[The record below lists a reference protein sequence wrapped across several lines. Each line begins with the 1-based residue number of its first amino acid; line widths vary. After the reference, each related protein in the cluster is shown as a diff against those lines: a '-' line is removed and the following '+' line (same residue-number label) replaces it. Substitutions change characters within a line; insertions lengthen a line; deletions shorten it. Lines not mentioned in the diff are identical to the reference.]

1 MAETKVA
8 VVKLVNIR
16 ENKDALRPVN
26 KESEDYLGLV
36 DSIKAMG
43 VLNPISVR
51 EVGPDKDGTLPRAAD
66 GSVLYALIDGL
77 HRYNAAI
84 DAGLTEIP
92 VNVVSMDQ
100 AEVYEA
106 QIAAN
111 VHKIETKAVEY
122 TKAVQR
128 IMSLHPTRTITEQA
142 ARLGKS
148 AKWLKDRLN
157 LLDISE
163 PIQKLIDDG
172 KIKISNAVI
181 LAKLPA
187 EEQSNWIDKAMTMT
201 PNEFAPAVV
210 GRVKQIKEDKK
221 KGKASSP
228 EVFTPNPHL
237 RKFGLIKDE
246 YLKPTELPRLIAA
259 NKITNALDAAKLTMA
274 WVMNMDAETI
284 AKKKAEWEAR
294 QKQAEE
300 AAKKRA
306 EEKAAKKSKEAAEA
320 QAAAKAAED
329 ELKAAA
335 TKK

>member
-1 MAETKVA
+1 MGERKVA
-8 VVKLVNIR
+8 VIKLVNIR

-36 DSIKAMG
+36 DSIKTMG
-43 VLNPISVR
+43 LLNPISVR
-51 EVGPDKDGTLPRAAD
+51 EVGPDKDGTVPRAAD

-92 VNVVSMDQ
+92 VNVVDMDQ

-111 VHKIETKAVEY
+111 VHKIETKPVEY

-128 IMSLHPTRTITEQA
+128 IMALHPTRTVAEQA
-142 ARLGKS
+142 SRLGKS
-148 AKWLKDRLN
+148 AQWLKDRLN
-157 LLDISE
+157 LLEISE
-163 PIQKLIDDG
+163 SVQKLIDEG

-187 EEQSNWIDKAMTMT
+187 EEQTNWIDKAMTMT
-201 PNEFAPAVV
+201 PNEFAPAVA

-228 EVFTPNPHL
+228 ETFTPTPHL
-237 RKFGLIKDE
+237 RKFGLIKEE
-246 YLKPTELPRLIAA
+246 YLKPTELPRLLAA
-259 NKITNALDAAKLTMA
+259 KKITNPVDAIKMA
-274 WVMNMDAETI
+274 MSWVMNMDEETI
-284 AKKKAEWEAR
+284 AKKKAEWDAR
-294 QKQAEE
+294 QKAAEE

-306 EEKAAKKSKEAAEA
+306 EEKAAKKQKEAAEA
-320 QAAAKAAED
+320 QAAVKAAEE
-329 ELKAAA
+329 ELKAVI
-335 TKK
+335 KK